1 MDNAALLGID
11 TSVDRPI
18 KEWVGFKP
26 VQPTLLRM
34 EIDDK
39 LSSQS
44 KLRIVHCYGL
54 MDTEVVVGLHMLDA
68 RKKMQDFSALD

>member
-1 MDNAALLGID
+1 MDNATLLGID
-11 TSVDRPI
+11 TSVERPI
-18 KEWVGFKP
+18 KEWVSFKP
-26 VQPTLLRM
+26 VQPTLRM